1 MAASGASLRVPKL
14 LRLWAL
20 QSRMDLLFLSR
31 SLRTGAAWYFA
42 DLLLGLSGAV
52 WAFLLAERFDGI
64 GPWTKTQVVFL
75 LGFALLVRGVVD
87 VAFSMNV
94 SFPSRRIGRGQLD
107 HMLLMPQPLWQTIAS
122 DGFTPFSG
130 SGQVLVGAGVLA
142 FAAHALALPVGLAWL
157 AVLSLHVAAAC
168 AIMLAF
174 AYLWGSLAFL
184 APRGAEE
191 INSNT
196 MRMLEQL
203 KPFPLDGVGGLLLG
217 GLLSF
222 VPAGFLA
229 WLPSRVLLGLETRP
243 LAWLWTPLAALGFA
257 ALATAVFRRGL
268 RHYART
274 GSARYL
280 SHGHR
285 R

>member
-1 MAASGASLRVPKL
+1 MAASAESRLPKL
-14 LRLWAL
+14 ARLWGMQA
-20 QSRMDLLFLSR
+20 RMDLLFLSR
-31 SLRTGAAWYFA
+31 SLRTGVAWYFA

-64 GPWTKTQVVFL
+64 GPWNRTQIAFL

-87 VAFSMNV
+87 VGFSMNV
-94 SFPSRRIGRGQLD
+94 SYPSRRIGRGQLD

-130 SGQVLVGAGVLA
+130 SGQIFAGAAVLGYAI
-142 FAAHALALPVGLAWL
+142 HALALPVDAAWL
-157 AVLSLHVAAAC
+157 ALVLVHVASGAA
-168 AIMLAF
+168 IILAF
-174 AYLWGSLAFL
+174 AYIWGSLAFV

-203 KPFPLDGVGGLLLG
+203 KPFPLDGVGGVPHGRAAQLRAR
-217 GLLSF
+217 GLPRLAARARA
-222 VPAGFLA
+222 AG
-229 WLPSRVLLGLETRP
+229 SRDATW
-243 LAWLWTPLAALGFA
+243 AWLWTPLAALGFA
-257 ALATAVFRRGL
+257 SLAIWIFRLGL
-268 RHYART
+268 RRYART
-274 GSARYL
+274 GSTRYL
-280 SHGHR
+280 AHGHR

>member
-1 MAASGASLRVPKL
+1 MVASVAARVAKL
-14 LRLWAL
+14 LRLWRVHA
-20 QSRMDLLFLSR
+20 RMDLLYLTR
-31 SLRTGAAWYFA
+31 NLRTGIAWYVS
-42 DLLLGLSGAV
+42 DLLLGLSAAV
-52 WAFLLAERFDGI
+52 WAFLLAERFEGI
-64 GPWTKTQVVFL
+64 GPWTRTQVVFL

-87 VAFSMNV
+87 VVFSMNV

-130 SGQVLVGAGVLA
+130 SSRLFAGVAVLGW
-142 FAAHALALPVGLAWL
+142 AAYALALPIDATWL
-157 AVLSLHVAAAC
+157 ALALVHLLAASAIILS
-168 AIMLAF
+168 F
-174 AYLWGSLAFL
+174 SYLWGSLAFV

-203 KPFPLDGVGGLLLG
+203 KPFPLDGVGAALAG

-222 VPAGFLA
+222 VPVGFLA
-229 WLPSRVLLGLETRP
+229 WLPARVLLGLESPRW
-243 LAWLWTPLAALGFA
+243 AWLWTPAAALGFA
-257 ALATAVFRRGL
+257 ALATWTFRRGL
-268 RHYART
+268 RRYART
-274 GSARYL
+274 GSVRYL